1 MKELIEE
8 KLLLYKVQT
17 EKDAEAFALLYDRY
31 VDQVYRFVF
40 FKLSHKQE
48 AEDVTGDV
56 FLKCWQ
62 FLTGE
67 KGKTARNFRSLL
79 YTIARNCVIDVYRS
93 RSKQKEQS
101 LADIDLDDGGVQKY
115 ILESKGDNE
124 KIFVAMKKMKQEY
137 QEVVLFKYIE
147 DFSIGEIAAMTGK
160 SIVSVRVT
168 LHRALKKLRELLDE

>member
-1 MKELIEE
+1 
-8 KLLLYKVQT
+8 
-17 EKDAEAFALLYDRY
+17 
-31 VDQVYRFVF
+31 
-40 FKLSHKQE
+40 
-48 AEDVTGDV
+48 
-56 FLKCWQ
+56 
-62 FLTGE
+62 
-67 KGKTARNFRSLL
+67 
-79 YTIARNCVIDVYRS
+79 VIDVYRS